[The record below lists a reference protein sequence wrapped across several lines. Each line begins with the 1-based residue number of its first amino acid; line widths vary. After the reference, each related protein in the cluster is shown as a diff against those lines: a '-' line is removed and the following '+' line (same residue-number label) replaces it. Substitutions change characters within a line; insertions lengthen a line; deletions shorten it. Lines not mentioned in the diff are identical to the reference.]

1 MTAFMVVF
9 MDMVA
14 IFNDSKDEYHA
25 AYHAESAREDINES
39 VVAPL
44 IANDIDEM

>member
-1 MTAFMVVF
+1 

-14 IFNDSKDEYHA
+14 IFNDSKDKYHA
-25 AYHAESAREDINES
+25 THHAKGTGENIDES
-39 VVAPL
+39 VIAPL